1 MKTKLRW
8 HHASWVLL
16 ALAVLGLSPE
26 PKAAAPP
33 SQKTFDTPQAAAE
46 ALVAAAEK
54 DDTTALMEILGPDA
68 KGLINSGDAVKDKN
82 DLEAFAKRARAKM
95 HVDPDEIDPKVMIV
109 SVGDD
114 DWPTPIPI
122 VRAGNK
128 WRFDTKAGKR
138 EILVRRIGSNELDA
152 IKLLRGYVEAQQD
165 YAFVEHDGSGMR
177 QYAQKA
183 VSTPGKQDG
192 LSWRNADGSVG
203 GPMGDVLAAALAA
216 GHTSK
221 TEPLNGYH
229 FRILTAQGP
238 AAKLGARNY
247 VVNGAMIGGFGMVAW
262 PANYEVTG
270 IQTFQVNQDGVVY
283 QKDLGPQ
290 TAKLVEAITRYNPD
304 KTWTVT
310 EDEP

>member
-1 MKTKLRW
+1 MKITHPLRNALW
-8 HHASWVLL
+8 AFV
-16 ALAVLGLSPE
+16 ALAVAGLSPE
-26 PKAAAPP
+26 TKPAAPA
-33 SQKTFDTPQAAAE
+33 SQKLFDTPQAAAE

-54 DDTTALMEILGPDA
+54 NDTAALMEILGPDA
-68 KGLINSGDAVKDKN
+68 KGVINSGDAVKDKN
-82 DLEAFAKRARAKM
+82 DLETFAKRARAKM
-95 HVDPDEIDPKVMIV
+95 HVDPDEIDPKVMV
-109 SVGDD
+109 VFVGED

-122 VRAGNK
+122 VKQGNK

-152 IKLLRGYVEAQQD
+152 INLLRGYVEAQHD

-192 LSWRNADGSVG
+192 LSWKNPDGSVG
-203 GPMGDVLAAALAA
+203 GPLGDVLAKALEE
-216 GHTSK
+216 GHKSK
-221 TEPLNGYH
+221 SEPLHGYF
-229 FRILTAQGP
+229 FRVLTAQGP

-247 VVNGAMIGGFGMVAW
+247 IVNGAMIGGFGMVAW

-290 TAKLVEAITRYNPD
+290 TAKLVQAITRYNPD
-304 KTWTVT
+304 KTWLVT